1 TTAVELLADFGT
13 DRDLTGLVQASAP
26 FERLGLDPIGPATQA
41 PSALAKAMPPDAIGV
56 WLMPWGDPGML
67 HQILD
72 KRIPV
77 NEIPAPFD
85 GYAGDVIK
93 GLHGVLG
100 AVDKEVLMAPY
111 LDDKGNMTLVFAASV
126 KDEDGARAA
135 VRQIFT
141 AADKAFT
148 DHIALTGTSPDHTYK
163 VSFKKDGVKAGKFKG
178 DLFTL
183 TVPKDKQKDLEDAAW
198 FVGKKPQLEVAVV
211 VADGK
216 LVMAMGVGQKSFMSA
231 LGKRLGKAGDGGL
244 EAGGG
249 LALARKL
256 SNGCQY
262 CVAIDPIEAAEFA
275 FMVVANNQDDP
286 EEVRKAAKAALA
298 KVGKLG
304 IDGEVA
310 LAARFG
316 TGQGAFG
323 FGMPKGL
330 LFTDSDKVKA
340 LVELFKSID
349 EAREKAAGATAKAV
363 SP

>member
-1 TTAVELLADFGT
+1 MKKHFSQ
-13 DRDLTGLVQASAP
+13 LVKP
-26 FERLGLDPIGPATQA
+26 GYIG
-41 PSALAKAMPPDAIGV
+41 KM
-56 WLMPWGDPGML
+56 
-67 HQILD
+67 
-72 KRIPV
+72 
-77 NEIPAPFD
+77 
-85 GYAGDVIK
+85 
-93 GLHGVLG
+93 VLKNRM
-100 AVDKEVLMAPY
+100 V
-111 LDDKGNMTLVFAASV
+111 
-126 KDEDGARAA
+126 
-135 VRQIFT
+135 
-141 AADKAFT
+141 
-148 DHIALTGTSPDHTYK
+148 
-163 VSFKKDGVKAGKFKG
+163 
-178 DLFTL
+178 
-183 TVPKDKQKDLEDAAW
+183 
-198 FVGKKPQLEVAVV
+198 
-211 VADGK
+211 
-216 LVMAMGVGQKSFMSA
+216 VMAMGVGQKSFMSA

-330 LFTDSDKVKA
+330 LFTDSDKVRA